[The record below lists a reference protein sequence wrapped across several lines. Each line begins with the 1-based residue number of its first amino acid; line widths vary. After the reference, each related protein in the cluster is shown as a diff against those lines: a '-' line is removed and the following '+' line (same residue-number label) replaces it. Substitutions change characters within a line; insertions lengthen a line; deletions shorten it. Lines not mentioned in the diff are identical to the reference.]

1 MKKTQKLVIHRLL
14 SFIEVNDMTLSDF
27 VRDLQDQYLND
38 YQVVPIC
45 FTTESSIKKSSYR
58 VWAVNEIIR
67 YVLETVTSEDCGS
80 NYILKKVS
88 EFKRMVTKFSVM
100 GHGGDAYHIFLTA
113 AEVADEIC
121 VYLSDL

>member
-1 MKKTQKLVIHRLL
+1 
-14 SFIEVNDMTLSDF
+14 MTLSDF

-67 YVLETVTSEDCGS
+67 YVLETITSEDCGS
-80 NYILKKVS
+80 NYILSKVS

-100 GHGGDAYHIFLTA
+100 GHGGDAYRIFLTA